1 MKQSKRFNG
10 GGANP
15 WKVGDHYER
24 KFMVSSNCKKGV
36 RRKVC
41 P

>member
-15 WKVGDHYER
+15 WKDGDHYER
-24 KFMVSSNCKKGV
+24 KFVVSP
-36 RRKVC
+36 C
-41 P
+41 PQEGSAP